1 MARLFHSLYDSDE
14 EHMFYMNKML
24 KTEEGTQ
31 EYLQAF
37 GQYDDVWDYVDMI
50 GKERIDKIS
59 ATETAFLMVRIDS
72 GLRRMLKSRN
82 SWKGGKTM
90 EYTRQEM
97 MAIATGREFK
107 DGELAI
113 LA

>member
-1 MARLFHSLYDSDE
+1 
-14 EHMFYMNKML
+14 MNKML

-59 ATETAFLMVRIDS
+59 ATETAFLMDPYRQWIKTDAEIKE
-72 GLRRMLKSRN
+72 LLERR
-82 SWKGGKTM
+82 
-90 EYTRQEM
+90 
-97 MAIATGREFK
+97 
-107 DGELAI
+107 
-113 LA
+113 